1 MTIPHVRGTPWCP
14 CVTCSKHRM
23 AYALLVAR
31 NQGNITPRD
40 YEVGMMVLDTYL
52 SMMGGEYVE
61 NDNNNG

>member
-1 MTIPHVRGTPWCP
+1 
-14 CVTCSKHRM
+14 M